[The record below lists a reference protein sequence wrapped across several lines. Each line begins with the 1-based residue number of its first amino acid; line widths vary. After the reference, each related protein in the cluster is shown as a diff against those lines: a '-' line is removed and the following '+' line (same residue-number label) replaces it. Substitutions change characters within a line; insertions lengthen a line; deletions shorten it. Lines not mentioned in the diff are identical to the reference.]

1 MKDINWKERTN
12 LLFLFFFF
20 FHKFASIARRGSD
33 NSHIL
38 AKPDRI
44 RSRKSI
50 SRSQI
55 GHFPPQGGHKL
66 QAILRPSK
74 ILGTP
79 YHRISNN
86 WMVTGRIR
94 LAPTLTNAIFE
105 MARRPREKQA
115 STSIDRG
122 SSFARFDEFVI
133 RDEHFRTTAGNS
145 IPRFKSKGRLHF
157 PPIFERDA
165 ILTRNAI
172 LRRQIDETYFHFFTL
187 WVRIERIDNFVSG
200 DC

>member
-1 MKDINWKERTN
+1 MPVEDPTTAN
-12 LLFLFFFF
+12 
-20 FHKFASIARRGSD
+20 
-33 NSHIL
+33 IL

-55 GHFPPQGGHKL
+55 GHFPPQGGHEL

-115 STSIDRG
+115 STPIDRD
-122 SSFARFDEFVI
+122 SSFARFDEFVT
-133 RDEHFRTTAGNS
+133 RDEHFRRTTAGNS
-145 IPRFKSKGRLHF
+145 IPRSKSKGRLHF

-172 LRRQIDETYFHFFTL
+172 LRRQSDEIPLFHSL
-187 WVRIERIDNFVSG
+187 S
-200 DC
+200 